1 MTNKE
6 MILFL
11 FYNQHLKQ
19 NEIAK
24 RTGATKQYVSKI
36 VKQDSRNIEEKES
49 RKQSNKEKRKEYLK
63 QYFSSYKSK
72 KDNSYEQMLAQHRK
86 DILELSYDRNFK

>member
-24 RTGATKQYVSKI
+24 RTGTTKQYVSKI

-49 RKQSNKEKRKEYLK
+49 RKQSNISHLIKARKITHMSKCLHNIEKI
-63 QYFSSYKSK
+63 S
-72 KDNSYEQMLAQHRK
+72 
-86 DILELSYDRNFK
+86 

>member
-24 RTGATKQYVSKI
+24 RTGTTKQYVSKI